1 MHITH
6 EWHLTSYICF
16 CYCPCSL
23 SKQKVG
29 WSDVSVGK
37 GFCCHAWRIDLIE
50 RGGGG
55 KERRQRENKKIHS
68 FLTLLVILILVKSHY
83 PNSLSYEQNGLFI
96 KFQWISSSRVF
107 SSFIPVIELT
117 TERRIVGGLISSF
130 KMLDSVASGNPLS
143 NISSKSSY
151 TMTTLSLI
159 AASEH
164 SPK

>member
-1 MHITH
+1 MD
-6 EWHLTSYICF
+6 
-16 CYCPCSL
+16 
-23 SKQKVG
+23 Q
-29 WSDVSVGK
+29 
-37 GFCCHAWRIDLIE
+37 
-50 RGGGG
+50 
-55 KERRQRENKKIHS
+55 
-68 FLTLLVILILVKSHY
+68 FLA
-83 PNSLSYEQNGLFI
+83 
-96 KFQWISSSRVF
+96 VF
-107 SSFIPVIELT
+107 SFFIPVIELT

>member
-1 MHITH
+1 M
-6 EWHLTSYICF
+6 
-16 CYCPCSL
+16 
-23 SKQKVG
+23 
-29 WSDVSVGK
+29 
-37 GFCCHAWRIDLIE
+37 
-50 RGGGG
+50 
-55 KERRQRENKKIHS
+55 NKMAVHKIS
-68 FLTLLVILILVKSHY
+68 MD
-83 PNSLSYEQNGLFI
+83 Q
-96 KFQWISSSRVF
+96 FQQTV

>member
-1 MHITH
+1 MAK
-6 EWHLTSYICF
+6 LDYVKN
-16 CYCPCSL
+16 L
-23 SKQKVG
+23 S
-29 WSDVSVGK
+29 D
-37 GFCCHAWRIDLIE
+37 
-50 RGGGG
+50 
-55 KERRQRENKKIHS
+55 NKKWCWVVHKVLTAQ
-68 FLTLLVILILVKSHY
+68 FL
-83 PNSLSYEQNGLFI
+83 I
-96 KFQWISSSRVF
+96 KYVF
-107 SSFIPVIELT
+107 SLPVIELT